1 MKKETRTIVVDDKLN
16 IEAYLLEGIVQPFPN
31 HFHDFYVIGLMERGH
46 RYLNCRHEEYS
57 LMRSDMILFNPND
70 NHGCAPLNEDTLYY
84 RGININSNVML
95 NLVEDITG
103 ERKLPRFTKNVIVD
117 DEAKSY
123 YQPLHEMIMNGSQE
137 FEREEYLYLLLS
149 HLLQNY
155 AQPFDTIVP
164 TCNIEVEK
172 ACAYIEENYAKRI
185 SLDDLC
191 EITNLSKS
199 SLLRAFTKVKGVTP
213 YRYLEAIRINES
225 RKLLEKGLQPI
236 DVAQQTGFS
245 DQSHFTNY
253 FNSFT
258 GLTPGA
264 YRDIFTSKGKT
275 NDE

>member
-1 MKKETRTIVVDDKLN
+1 MKKETRTIVVDDTLN
-16 IEAYLLEGIVQPFPN
+16 IEGYLLEGIVQPFPN

-70 NHGCAPLNEDTLYY
+70 NHGCAPLNEDTLTY
-84 RGININSNVML
+84 RGLNINTEIML

-103 ERKLPRFTKNVIVD
+103 ERKLPHFIKNVIVD
-117 DEAKSY
+117 DEARSY
-123 YQPLHEMIMNGSQE
+123 YRPLHEMIMSGSQE
-137 FEREEYLYLLLS
+137 FEKEEYLYLLLS

-155 AQPFDTIVP
+155 AQPFDSIIP
-164 TCNIEVEK
+164 TLDIEVEK
-172 ACAYIEENYAKRI
+172 ACQYIEENYAKRI

-191 EITNLSKS
+191 ALTNLSKS
-199 SLLRAFTKVKGVTP
+199 SLLRAFTKSKGVTP

-225 RKLLEKGLQPI
+225 RKLLEKGYQPI

-258 GLTPGA
+258 GLTPSA
-264 YRDIFTSKGKT
+264 YRDIFINKGNS